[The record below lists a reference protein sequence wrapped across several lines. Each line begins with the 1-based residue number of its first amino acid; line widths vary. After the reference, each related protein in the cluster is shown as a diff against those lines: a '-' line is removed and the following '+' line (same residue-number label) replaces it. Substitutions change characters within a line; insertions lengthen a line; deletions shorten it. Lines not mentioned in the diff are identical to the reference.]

1 MPYGGRD
8 TRAVPKGDSLQP
20 VPARLVTSLLA
31 VVLALT
37 AGPRDTTAAAAP
49 VPTTTIVQDGLV
61 VPWDVAFTPEGTM
74 LVTERP
80 GRIRVY
86 ASGAPGA
93 ALLSTE
99 TIPAVRAEHE
109 SGANGLAVDVAFATN
124 RFVYVCASRDAD
136 GPTGPSPWV
145 NEILRYRLTGEGVLG
160 ERAVIFT
167 GARADTQH
175 NGCSVEMDAG
185 GHLWVGIGDGRVPS
199 LAQDPTSPNGKILR
213 MTRDGGVPDD
223 NPIMPGAEVRSHVYS
238 MGHRNPQ
245 GVAFEPGTGRVYAAE
260 HGPGENDEINLIA
273 PGANYGWPC
282 YTGIDAPY
290 LPNGCGPAS
299 AYAAPA
305 WASGAPTIASSALA
319 FLSHPMWGDW
329 TGSAVVAQ
337 LKEQDLR
344 RFVGS
349 NDGQVMTQADLFLDR
364 QYGRL
369 RASVQAPDGALYV
382 TTSNGSNDAV
392 LRIVPGSVL
401 VDRYAGEDRYATAAV
416 VSQRTFAP
424 GVPVVY
430 VATGANY
437 PDALT
442 GGAAAAR
449 DGGPVLLVRSTA
461 VPAVT
466 VAEIQRLQP
475 QRIVVL
481 GGPGAVSTPVQD
493 QLASLAPGGAS
504 RLWGAD
510 RYETAAAI
518 SRSTFGVSVPVAY
531 VATGAN
537 YPDALGGVP
546 AAGAEGGPILLVRPS
561 ALPSATRTELER
573 LRPQRIVVLGG
584 SGAVSDLVASQLQ
597 AYTPAPIER
606 RAGADRY
613 ETAVAIS
620 GASFGA
626 GVDHLYVATG
636 SNFPDGL
643 SGGPAAALARGPLLL
658 VRGASLAPAVRAEIL
673 RLTPQRVTILGGTGV
688 VSESIHA
695 EINRLWNP

>member
-1 MPYGGRD
+1 M
-8 TRAVPKGDSLQP
+8 A
-20 VPARLVTSLLA
+20 ARLVISVL
-31 VVLALT
+31 VVILALT
-37 AGPRDTTAAAAP
+37 GGPRHTTVAAAP
-49 VPTTTIVQDGLV
+49 VPTSTVVQGGLV
-61 VPWDVAFTPEGTM
+61 VPWDVSFTPDGTM

-86 ASGAPGA
+86 ASGAAGA
-93 ALLSTE
+93 PLVSTE
-99 TIPAVRAEHE
+99 TIPNVRAEHE
-109 SGANGLAVDVAFATN
+109 SGANGLAVDVSFATN

-136 GPTGPSPWV
+136 GPTGAAPWV
-145 NEILRYRLTGEGVLG
+145 NEILRYRLTAAGVLG

-213 MTRDGGVPDD
+213 MTRDGGVPVD
-223 NPIMPGAEVRSHVYS
+223 NPIIPGAGGRSHVYS

-245 GVAFEPGTGRVYAAE
+245 GIAFEPGTGRVYAAE

-282 YTGIDAPY
+282 YTGADTPFLAD
-290 LPNGCGPAS
+290 GCGPAS
-299 AYAAPA
+299 DYAAPA
-305 WASGAPTIASSALA
+305 WASAAPTIASSALA
-319 FLSHPMWGDW
+319 FLSHPMWGVW
-329 TGSAVVAQ
+329 TGSAIVAQ

-349 NDGQVMTQADLFLDR
+349 NGGQVMTQADLFLDR
-364 QYGRL
+364 EYGRL

-382 TTSNGSNDAV
+382 TTSNGSNDMV

-401 VDRYAGEDRYATAAV
+401 VERYAGADRYATAAL

-430 VATGANY
+430 VATGATY

-449 DGGPVLLVRSTA
+449 GGGPVLLVTPTT
-461 VPAVT
+461 VPTVT
-466 VAEIQRLQP
+466 TTEIQRLRP
-475 QRIVVL
+475 ERIVVL
-481 GGPGAVSTPVQD
+481 GGASAVSASVQV
-493 QLASLAPGGAS
+493 QLNSLAAGGAS
-504 RLWGAD
+504 RLSGAD

-518 SRSTFGVSVPVAY
+518 SRSTFGESVPVAY
-531 VATGAN
+531 VATGTN

-546 AAGAEGGPILLVRPS
+546 AAAVEGGPILLVRPS
-561 ALPSATRTELER
+561 ELPSVTRTELQR
-573 LRPQRIVVLGG
+573 LKPQRIVVLGG
-584 SGAVSDLVASQLQ
+584 ANAVSDLVASQLQ
-597 AYTPAPIER
+597 PYATAPIER

-620 GASFGA
+620 RASFGPA
-626 GVDHLYVATG
+626 VEHVYVATG
-636 SNFPDGL
+636 ANFPDGL
-643 SGGPAAALARGPLLL
+643 AGSPAAAAARGPLLL
-658 VRGASLAPAVRAEIL
+658 VRDTSLPASVRDELL
-673 RLTPQRVTILGGTGV
+673 RLAPQRVTILGGMNA
-688 VSESIHA
+688 VSESVHA
-695 EINRLWNP
+695 EITGLMNP

>member
-1 MPYGGRD
+1 M
-8 TRAVPKGDSLQP
+8 A
-20 VPARLVTSLLA
+20 ARLVISLIVA
-31 VVLALT
+31 VLAL
-37 AGPRDTTAAAAP
+37 ASAPLDHAVAAPP
-49 VPTTTIVQDGLV
+49 VPTTTVVQGGLV
-61 VPWDVAFTPEGTM
+61 VPWDVAFTPDGSM

-99 TIPAVRAEHE
+99 VIPDVRAEHE
-109 SGANGLAVDVAFATN
+109 SGANGLAVDVDFATN

-136 GPTGPSPWV
+136 GPTGPAAWV
-145 NEILRYRLTGEGVLG
+145 NEILRYRLSA
-160 ERAVIFT
+160 ERMLTERTVIFT
-167 GARADTQH
+167 GARADYQH
-175 NGCSVEMDAG
+175 NGCPVEMDVG
-185 GHLWVGIGDGRVPS
+185 GHLWVGVGDGRIPS
-199 LAQDPTSPNGKILR
+199 LAQDPMSPNGKILR

-223 NPIMPGAEVRSHVYS
+223 NPIMPGAEARTHVYS

-245 GVAFEPGTGRVYAAE
+245 GIAFEPGTGWVYAAE
-260 HGPGENDEINLIA
+260 HGPGQDDEINLIA

-282 YTGIDAPY
+282 YTGAEAPY
-290 LPNGCGPAS
+290 LPAGCGPAS
-299 AYAAPA
+299 AYASPA

-349 NDGQVMTQADLFLDR
+349 NGGQIMTQADLFLDR
-364 QYGRL
+364 EYGRL

-382 TTSNGSNDAV
+382 TTSNGSNDMV
-392 LRIVPGSVL
+392 LRLVPGNVL
-401 VDRYAGEDRYATAAV
+401 VERYAGADRYATAAL

-424 GVPVVY
+424 GVPVLY
-430 VATGANY
+430 VATGTTY

-442 GGAAAAR
+442 GGAAAAHG
-449 DGGPVLLVRSTA
+449 GGPVLLVKPTT
-461 VPAVT
+461 VPEVT
-466 VAEIQRLQP
+466 TTEIQRLQP

-481 GGPGAVSTPVQD
+481 GGTGAVSTSVQN
-493 QLASLAPGGAS
+493 QLSSLAPGGVS

-510 RYETAAAI
+510 RYATAAAI
-518 SRSTFGVSVPVAY
+518 SSATFAASVPVAY

-537 YPDALGGVP
+537 YPDALGGVT
-546 AAGAEGGPILLVRPS
+546 AAGVEGGPILLVRPS
-561 ALPSATRTELER
+561 ELPSATRIELQR

-584 SGAVSDLVASQLQ
+584 SGAVSELVASQLQ
-597 AYTPAPIER
+597 VYAASPIQR

-620 GASFGA
+620 RASFGPTVA
-626 GVDHLYVATG
+626 HLYIATG
-636 SNFPDGL
+636 ANYPDGL
-643 SGGPAAALARGPLLL
+643 AGGPAATAARGPLLL
-658 VRGASLAPAVRAEIL
+658 VRGTSLPASVREELLRLAPR
-673 RLTPQRVTILGGTGV
+673 RVTILGGMSV
-688 VSESIHA
+688 VSESVHA
-695 EINRLWNP
+695 EISRLLNP

>member
-1 MPYGGRD
+1 MAARHLISL
-8 TRAVPKGDSLQP
+8 AV
-20 VPARLVTSLLA
+20 
-31 VVLALT
+31 VVLAL
-37 AGPRDTTAAAAP
+37 ASGPRGIAAAAP
-49 VPTTTIVQDGLV
+49 VPTTTVVQGGLV

-86 ASGAPGA
+86 ASGAPNA
-93 ALLSTE
+93 ALVSTE
-99 TIPAVRAEHE
+99 TIPGVRAEHE
-109 SGANGLAVDVAFATN
+109 SGANGLAVDVDFATN
-124 RFVYVCASRDAD
+124 RFVYVCASRDSD
-136 GPTGPSPWV
+136 GPTRPAPWM
-145 NEILRYRLTGEGVLG
+145 NEILRYRLSAEGVLG
-160 ERAVIFT
+160 ERTMIFT

-175 NGCSVEMDAG
+175 NGCSVEMHPD

-199 LAQDPTSPNGKILR
+199 LAQDPTSTNGKILR

-223 NPIMPGAEVRSHVYS
+223 NPIMPGAEAPSHVYS

-260 HGPGENDEINLIA
+260 HGPGENDEINLIV

-282 YTGIDAPY
+282 YTGIDTPF
-290 LPNGCGPAS
+290 LPGGCGPAT

-305 WASGAPTIASSALA
+305 WASGSPTIASSALA

-329 TGSAVVAQ
+329 TGSAMVAQ
-337 LKEQDLR
+337 LKDQDVR

-349 NDGQVMTQADLFLDR
+349 SDGQVMTQADLILDR

-382 TTSNGSNDAV
+382 TTSNGSNDMV

-401 VDRYAGEDRYATAAV
+401 VERHAGEDRYATAAL

-442 GGAAAAR
+442 GGAAAAL
-449 DGGPVLLVRSTA
+449 DGGPILLVRPTT
-461 VPAVT
+461 VPPAT
-466 VAEIQRLQP
+466 MAEIQRLQP

-481 GGPGAVSTPVQD
+481 GGTGAVSAAVQD
-493 QLASLAPGGAS
+493 QLTTLAPGGAS

-546 AAGAEGGPILLVRPS
+546 AAGVEGGPILLVRPS
-561 ALPSATRTELER
+561 ALPTATRSELER

-584 SGAVSDLVASQLQ
+584 SGAVSDVVASQLQ
-597 AYTPAPIER
+597 AYATSPIER

-613 ETAVAIS
+613 ETAVETS
-620 GASFGA
+620 RASFGA
-626 GVDHLYVATG
+626 GAGHLYVATG
-636 SNFPDGL
+636 VNFPDGL
-643 SGGPAAALARGPLLL
+643 SGGPAAAAGRGPLLL
-658 VRGASLAPAVRAEIL
+658 VRGTSLPAAVREEIL
-673 RLTPQRVTILGGTGV
+673 RLAPQRVTILGGMSV

-695 EINRLWNP
+695 EITHLLNP